1 MNKNIFRNIAIVTA
15 VFALAL
21 SVMLITNYFQV
32 RGTTPLQTTVMETL
46 KELNDSNSENV
57 ELQEQ
62 IRQLDLLARKAYFVQ
77 ESHLKSGIYILLG
90 MLGVLVVCLRY
101 YYANAMNIPDKE
113 IDEVDDWLIKSKARK
128 YVTWGVCG
136 LAAVALVLGFLSS
149 PYYTSLKDKLKTND
163 ESLMADVVGEEDVAF
178 ESDADEYAAVLG
190 VTEVSNNEQQATD
203 NTQNVENSQSTED
216 NSQSTAVVEQPSAV
230 EEVEL
235 PKVTHNG
242 FRGNNYNGQS
252 SARGI
257 PAKWNPGD
265 GTNIAWR
272 SAVPKHGFN
281 SPVINGRNIFFSG
294 ADEASREL
302 YCYDLFTGELRW
314 TLAATGIPGSP
325 STMPRVN
332 DDTGLAASTVATNGK
347 QVCAIFATGDV
358 ICADMD
364 GNKLWAK
371 NVGVPDN
378 HYGFASSLLIYG
390 NLLIIQYDNDT
401 APKLMALS
409 LTNGNQVWSKN
420 RSEKATWS
428 SPSLAYVD
436 NKAQLI
442 VMGNPAVTAYN
453 PANGEQIWKVDCM
466 SGEVGASAC
475 SANGII
481 FAASEYAKVVAING
495 ADGSQLWEANDYLP
509 EVSSPVATKDYLYV
523 ATSYGVL
530 AAYNAQTGEL
540 VAEYDSGAQF
550 YSSPMIV
557 EGKIY
562 LFDTDGKM
570 YVFSNDGKLTLISQ
584 FATGEKTFATPAFTD
599 GRVVVR
605 TNNSLY
611 CVQAN

>member
-1 MNKNIFRNIAIVTA
+1 MKKDIFRNIAIVTA
-15 VFALAL
+15 IFAMAL

-32 RGTTPLQTTVMETL
+32 RDTTPLQTTVMETL
-46 KELNDSNSENV
+46 KELNDSNSENI

-128 YVTWGVCG
+128 YVTWGVCS
-136 LAAVALVLGFLSS
+136 LAVVALVLGFLSS
-149 PYYTSLKDKLKTND
+149 PYYTSLKDKLKSNN
-163 ESLMADVVGEEDVAF
+163 EEMMADVIGGEEVAF

-190 VTEVSNNEQQATD
+190 TASADASEEQTAIE
-203 NTQNVENSQSTED
+203 EN
-216 NSQSTAVVEQPSAV
+216 TAVAQTDDEASTQ

-242 FRGNNYNGQS
+242 FRGNNSNGQS

-257 PAKWNPGD
+257 PVRWNPAD

-272 SAVPKHGFN
+272 ADIPKHGYN

-294 ADEASREL
+294 ADYEAREL
-302 YCYDLFTGELRW
+302 YCYDLFTGEQRW
-314 TLAATGIPGSP
+314 KLAATGIAGSP
-325 STMPRVN
+325 STMPTVN
-332 DDTGLAASTVATNGK
+332 EDTGFAASTVATNGK

-364 GNKLWAK
+364 GNRLWAK
-371 NVGVPDN
+371 NIGVPDN

-390 NLLIIQYDNDT
+390 NLLIIQYDNDS
-401 APKLMALS
+401 AGKLLALNIA
-409 LTNGNQVWSKN
+409 NGNQVWVKN
-420 RSEKATWS
+420 RTEKATWS
-428 SPSLAYVD
+428 SPSIAYVD

-442 VMGNPAVTAYN
+442 VMGNPAVTAFN

-466 SGEVGASAC
+466 NGEVGASPC
-475 SANGII
+475 SANGIV
-481 FAASEYAKVVAING
+481 FAASEYAKIVAING
-495 ADGSQLWEANDYLP
+495 ADGTQLWEANDYLP

-530 AAYNAQTGEL
+530 AAYSAETGEL
-540 VAEYDSGAQF
+540 VAEYDAGAQF

-570 YVFSNDGKLTLISQ
+570 YIFSNDGKLTLISQ

-611 CVQAN
+611 CAQTK

>member
-1 MNKNIFRNIAIVTA
+1 MKKNIFRNIAIVTA
-15 VFALAL
+15 VFAMAL

-46 KELNDSNSENV
+46 KELNDSNSENT

-113 IDEVDDWLIKSKARK
+113 IDEVDDWLMKSVARK
-128 YVTWGVCG
+128 YVTWGVAG
-136 LAAVALVLGFLSS
+136 LAVVALVLGFLSS
-149 PYYTSLKDKLKTND
+149 PYYTSLKDKLK
-163 ESLMADVVGEEDVAF
+163 ADNENLVADMVGEEEVAY

-190 VTEVSNNEQQATD
+190 STETTNNEQQT
-203 NTQNVENSQSTED
+203 TTED
-216 NSQSTAVVEQPSAV
+216 ASNEQQQEAQDSMV
-230 EEVEL
+230 NEKEEVEL
-235 PKVTHNG
+235 PKVTHNN
-242 FRGNNYNGQS
+242 FRGNNANGQS

-257 PAKWNPGD
+257 PVKWNPAD
-265 GTNIAWR
+265 GTNIAWHADIPR
-272 SAVPKHGFN
+272 HGYN

-294 ADEASREL
+294 ADYEAREL
-302 YCYDLFTGELRW
+302 YCYDLFTGEQRW
-314 TLAATGIPGSP
+314 KLAATGIPGSP
-325 STMPRVN
+325 SSMPTVN
-332 DDTGLAASTVATNGK
+332 EDTGLAASTVATNGK

-364 GNKLWAK
+364 GNRLWAK
-371 NVGVPDN
+371 NIGVPDN

-390 NLLIIQYDNDT
+390 NLLIIQYDNDS
-401 APKLMALS
+401 AGKLLALNIA
-409 LTNGNQVWSKN
+409 NGNQVWVKN
-420 RSEKATWS
+420 RTEKATWS
-428 SPSLAYVD
+428 SPSIAYVD
-436 NKAQLI
+436 NKAQLV
-442 VMGNPAVTAYN
+442 VMGNPAVTAFN

-466 SGEVGASAC
+466 NGEVGASPC
-475 SANGII
+475 SANGIV
-481 FAASEYAKVVAING
+481 FAASEYAKIVAING
-495 ADGSQLWEANDYLP
+495 TDGTQLWEANDYLP
-509 EVSSPVATKDYLYV
+509 EVSSPIATKDYLYV

-540 VAEYDSGAQF
+540 VAEYDAGAQF
-550 YSSPMIV
+550 YSSPMLV

-570 YVFSNDGKLTLISQ
+570 YIFSNDGKLTLISQ

>member
-1 MNKNIFRNIAIVTA
+1 MKNIFRNIAIVTA
-15 VFALAL
+15 IFALAL

-77 ESHLKSGIYILLG
+77 ESHLKTGIYILLG
-90 MLGVLVVCLRY
+90 MLGILVVCLRY

-128 YVTWGVCG
+128 YVTWGVGG
-136 LAAVALVLGFLSS
+136 LALAAIVLGFLSS
-149 PYYTSLKDKLKTND
+149 PYYISLKDKFSSGNED
-163 ESLMADVVGEEDVAF
+163 AVADAVIDAEEIAYESE
-178 ESDADEYAAVLG
+178 ADEYAAVLG
-190 VTEVSNNEQQATD
+190 TDSATGESSSDDSSATAIEEATVNTEVTEESAT
-203 NTQNVENSQSTED
+203 QTE
-216 NSQSTAVVEQPSAV
+216 EI
-230 EEVEL
+230 EL

-242 FRGNNYNGQS
+242 FRGNGYNGLS

-257 PAKWNPGD
+257 PVKWNPSD

-272 SAVPKHGFN
+272 VDVPRKGYN

-294 ADEASREL
+294 ADESAREL
-302 YCYDLFTGELRW
+302 YCYDLFTGEQRW
-314 TLAATGIPGSP
+314 KLAATGIAGSP

-358 ICADMD
+358 ICADME
-364 GNKLWAK
+364 GNRLWAK
-371 NVGVPDN
+371 NIGVPDN

-390 NLLIIQYDNDT
+390 NLLIIQYDNDS
-401 APKLMALS
+401 APKLIALS
-409 LTNGNQVWSKN
+409 LSNGNQVWSKN
-420 RSEKATWS
+420 RTEKATWS
-428 SPSLAYVD
+428 SPSIAYVD

-453 PANGEQIWKVDCM
+453 PSNGEQIWKVDCM
-466 SGEVGASAC
+466 SGEVGASPC

-495 ADGSQLWEANDYLP
+495 ADGTQLWEANDYLP
-509 EVSSPVATKDYLYV
+509 EVASPIATKDYLYI

-530 AAYNAQTGEL
+530 AAFSAQTGEL
-540 VAEYDSGAQF
+540 VAEQDMSTQF
-550 YSSPMIV
+550 YSSPMLV

-562 LFDTDGKM
+562 QFDTDGKM

-584 FATGEKTFATPAFTD
+584 FDTGEKTFATPAFTD
-599 GRVVVR
+599 GRIVVR

-611 CVQAN
+611 CVQEK

>member
-1 MNKNIFRNIAIVTA
+1 MKKNIFRNIAIVTA
-15 VFALAL
+15 IFAMAL

-128 YVTWGVCG
+128 YVTWGVCS
-136 LAAVALVLGFLSS
+136 LALVALVLGFLSS
-149 PYYTSLKDKLKTND
+149 PYYTSLKDKLKSDN
-163 ESLMADVVGEEDVAF
+163 EEMMADVISEEEMAF
-178 ESDADEYAAVLG
+178 ESDADEYASVLG
-190 VTEVSNNEQQATD
+190 TASSDASEEQTTIED
-203 NTQNVENSQSTED
+203 NT
-216 NSQSTAVVEQPSAV
+216 TAAQADDEALPQ

-242 FRGNNYNGQS
+242 FRGNNSNGQS

-257 PAKWNPGD
+257 PVRWNPAD

-272 SAVPKHGFN
+272 TEIPRHGYN

-294 ADEASREL
+294 ADYEAREL
-302 YCYDLFTGELRW
+302 YCYDLFTGEQRW
-314 TLAATGIPGSP
+314 KLAATGIAGSP
-325 STMPRVN
+325 STMPTVN
-332 DDTGLAASTVATNGK
+332 EDTGFAASTVATNGK
-347 QVCAIFATGDV
+347 QVCAIFATGDI

-371 NVGVPDN
+371 NIGVPDN

-390 NLLIIQYDNDT
+390 NLLIIQYDNDS
-401 APKLMALS
+401 AGKLLALNIA
-409 LTNGNQVWSKN
+409 NGNQVWVKN
-420 RSEKATWS
+420 RTEKATWS
-428 SPSLAYVD
+428 SPSIAYVD

-466 SGEVGASAC
+466 NGEVGASPC
-475 SANGII
+475 SANGIV
-481 FAASEYAKVVAING
+481 FAASEYAKIVAING
-495 ADGSQLWEANDYLP
+495 ADGTQLWEANDYLP

-530 AAYNAQTGEL
+530 AAYSAETGEL
-540 VAEYDSGAQF
+540 VAEYDAGTQF

-562 LFDTDGKM
+562 LFDTDGNM
-570 YVFSNDGKLTLISQ
+570 HILSNDGKLTLISK

-599 GRVVVR
+599 NRVVVR
-605 TNNSLY
+605 TNNSIY
-611 CVQAN
+611 CAQTK

>member
-1 MNKNIFRNIAIVTA
+1 MKKNIFRNIAIVTA
-15 VFALAL
+15 VFAMAL

-46 KELNDSNSENV
+46 KELNDSNSENT

-113 IDEVDDWLIKSKARK
+113 IDEVDDWLMKSVARK
-128 YVTWGVCG
+128 YVTWGVAG
-136 LAAVALVLGFLSS
+136 LAVVALVLGFLSS
-149 PYYTSLKDKLKTND
+149 PYYTSLKDKLK
-163 ESLMADVVGEEDVAF
+163 ADNENLVADMVGEEEVAY

-190 VTEVSNNEQQATD
+190 STETTNNEQQT
-203 NTQNVENSQSTED
+203 TTED
-216 NSQSTAVVEQPSAV
+216 ASNEQQQEAQDSMV
-230 EEVEL
+230 NEKEEVEL
-235 PKVTHNG
+235 PKVTHNN
-242 FRGNNYNGQS
+242 FRGNNANGQS

-257 PAKWNPGD
+257 PVKWNPAD
-265 GTNIAWR
+265 GTNIAWHADIPR
-272 SAVPKHGFN
+272 HGYN

-294 ADEASREL
+294 ADYEAREL
-302 YCYDLFTGELRW
+302 YCYDLFTGEQRW
-314 TLAATGIPGSP
+314 KLAATGIPGSP
-325 STMPRVN
+325 SSMPTVN
-332 DDTGLAASTVATNGK
+332 EDTGLAASTVATNGK

-364 GNKLWAK
+364 GNRLWAK
-371 NVGVPDN
+371 NIGVPDN

-390 NLLIIQYDNDT
+390 NLLIIQYDNDS
-401 APKLMALS
+401 AGKLLALNIA
-409 LTNGNQVWSKN
+409 NGNQVWVKN
-420 RSEKATWS
+420 RTEKATWS
-428 SPSLAYVD
+428 SPSIAYVD

-442 VMGNPAVTAYN
+442 VMGNPAVTAFN

-466 SGEVGASAC
+466 NGEVGASPC
-475 SANGII
+475 SANGIV
-481 FAASEYAKVVAING
+481 FAASEYAKIVAING
-495 ADGSQLWEANDYLP
+495 TDGTQLWEANDYLP
-509 EVSSPVATKDYLYV
+509 EVSSPIATKDYLYV

-540 VAEYDSGAQF
+540 VAEYDAGAQF
-550 YSSPMIV
+550 YSSPMLV

-570 YVFSNDGKLTLISQ
+570 YIFSNDGKLTLISQ